1 MMWLAAHVGILIPI
15 SATAFSLSNSRGT
28 AFSASSEVMSRVS
41 QATSRYRNGW
51 TSRPA
56 GTLQVLSMS
65 FGAGATNR
73 YSWDET
79 DKEVN
84 VKARLPAWA
93 KGKSVVLDL
102 TQTGIKLSLKEEEGS
117 PIIEGSLRGAIT
129 LDGSYWTMETL
140 DDNGKMLYLTLEKA
154 PQLTGLGPW
163 MGVVQGEKQVDSN
176 YPEEEKAA
184 EIASMA
190 RDEKESQG
198 AQSGGP
204 RYTGVVDEDGFCRDL
219 LAVQG
224 MSGAMVARQVPV
236 NGNALFSAV
245 AMSRWFIE
253 SGEHSKV
260 SSPEI
265 EAIAKDLRQK
275 TLDYL
280 TGAYKANDQIYLSG
294 EQMAARPFVAS
305 QAKANGMA
313 DGDEYLKAMRDDTM
327 WGGGG
332 EVVGLTHVLKRPIHV
347 YDLVS
352 TGRRFGLRVIGRFGA
367 PRYSAEKPIHIVS
380 TYARFPDLDPGSQ
393 SAEGNHYVALYHYE
407 DVPEKNKEKL

>member
-1 MMWLAAHVGILIPI
+1 MRLETLFVAFLPV
-15 SATAFSLSNSRGT
+15 SVTAFSFVSKLRPAQLSL
-28 AFSASSEVMSRVS
+28 EVRP
-41 QATSRYRNGW
+41 QAMSRYRTGR
-51 TSRPA
+51 TSRPR
-56 GTLQVLSMS
+56 TMRPLWMMS
-65 FGAGATNR
+65 FGAGATDR

-93 KGKSVVLDL
+93 KGKSVVLDM
-102 TQTGIKLSLKEEEGS
+102 TNTHVKLFLKEEEATA
-117 PIIEGSLRGAIT
+117 IIEGDLRGAIL

-140 DDNGKMLYLTLEKA
+140 DDNGKILYLTLEKA

-163 MGVVQGEKQVDSN
+163 MGVVQGEKQVTSD
-176 YPEEEKAA
+176 YPEEDKAA
-184 EIASMA
+184 EIAAMA
-190 RDEKESQG
+190 HDEKKAQAAESG
-198 AQSGGP
+198 APQH
-204 RYTGVVDEDGFCRDL
+204 TGVVDEDGFCRDL
-219 LAVQG
+219 LAVQA

-245 AMSRWFIE
+245 AISKWFIE
-253 SGEHSKV
+253 SGEHPDA

-265 EAIAKDLRQK
+265 ETIAKDLRQK

-280 TGAYKANDQIYLSG
+280 TKAYKENAPIYMSG
-294 EQMAARPFVAS
+294 ESMDARPFVAA
-305 QAKANGMA
+305 QAKANSMA
-313 DGDEYLKAMRDDTM
+313 DGDEYLQAMRDDTM

-332 EVVGLTHVLKRPIHV
+332 EVVGLTHVLKRPIHA

-367 PRYSAEKPIHIVS
+367 PLYAKERPIHIVS

-393 SAEGNHYVALYHYE
+393 SAEGNHYVALYPYD
-407 DVPEKNKEKL
+407 DVPEKNKGKI